1 MANTKNFRQIGRR
14 KGRTEKKKK
23 TSTGK
28 RTIPSIPSKYAHTK
42 SNRTIERY
50 AFGCSSFRFRGEVRA
65 PVPGPGKYR
74 SRLSLNSKSN
84 VSYSKH
90 GYGGGFASKTKRF
103 PQRRFEE
110 EEEKVK
116 KISSSCIEKEQQ
128 KTYADTSFNC
138 SARRFQKSAEH
149 KGMPG
154 PGTYFKMD
162 RPRRRGYPTSSFR
175 SHSSRGVDTKH
186 TAKTPA
192 PGQYTIK
199 RMQRYDAKLPS
210 SMFRSSS
217 ERLKA
222 DSKSMQTPGPGTY
235 NGHLTLASFESK
247 PERPQRKRPMKLA
260 AAHFH
265 KRDIGTEKKKK
276 PVVNVPSSL
285 KNPSESTTTPET
297 TKPTKKTTTKRPV
310 QKKATFRSKP
320 PGPCYY
326 KIKLSTV
333 GKPSFHRNE
342 GKIWV

>member
-1 MANTKNFRQIGRR
+1 MVSMVYYPQKKSVSLISRKTHTHTVDTDIMANTKNFRQIGRR

-103 PQRRFEE
+103 PQRRLE

-116 KISSSCIEKEQQ
+116 KISSGSMEKEEQ
-128 KTYADTSFNC
+128 KQKIYADTSFNC
-138 SARRFQKSAEH
+138 SAKRFHKSAEH
-149 KGMPG
+149 KDMPG

-175 SHSSRGVDTKH
+175 SHS
-186 TAKTPA
+186 
-192 PGQYTIK
+192 
-199 RMQRYDAKLPS
+199 
-210 SMFRSSS
+210 
-217 ERLKA
+217 
-222 DSKSMQTPGPGTY
+222 
-235 NGHLTLASFESK
+235 
-247 PERPQRKRPMKLA
+247 
-260 AAHFH
+260 
-265 KRDIGTEKKKK
+265 
-276 PVVNVPSSL
+276 
-285 KNPSESTTTPET
+285 
-297 TKPTKKTTTKRPV
+297 
-310 QKKATFRSKP
+310 
-320 PGPCYY
+320 
-326 KIKLSTV
+326 
-333 GKPSFHRNE
+333 
-342 GKIWV
+342 